1 MRRFLTLSTVL
12 LFSAVIIS
20 CGITKKAE
28 NMNSDQKAFLS
39 GPKAIIYQTKMDYS
53 KLVPVILSDDKK
65 SIESYP
71 DIKDVYF
78 NENLAYPTQLHKGFL
93 LDNRGIN
100 ANVAF
105 IKLTYEEYSKLSKT
119 PSQEELMKMIID
131 AQPIVSMYSC
141 GLRSSYQD
149 IGKELNTKIDIGDF
163 SMFVKI
169 K

>member
-1 MRRFLTLSTVL
+1 MGRFLTLSTVL
-12 LFSAVIIS
+12 LISGVIIS
-20 CGITKKAE
+20 CGSAKKAE

-53 KLVPVILSDDKK
+53 KLVPVILSEDKK

-78 NENLAYPTQLHKGFL
+78 NERLAYPTQLNKGYL

-105 IKLTYEEYSKLSKT
+105 IKLTYEEYSKLPKT

-149 IGKELNTKIDIGDF
+149 IGNELNTKIDIGDF
-163 SMFVKI
+163 SMFEKI

>member
-71 DIKDVYF
+71 DIKDIYF